1 MASVRVLPGP
11 DNDIDND
18 VEQPKSNEDEEE
30 IQFSKWL
37 KQLQCPFPLFTEKS
51 ILAYDN
57 HASKSVNPVSF
68 FPAALVYFA
77 LVACQSGL
85 LGFENNIGDDSNV
98 VGLRLAAVVIYF
110 NCFLFFSL
118 YCTVHFLRLTGRDEM
133 SMVMMAQLKKFLPLR
148 LEELMMLT
156 GAGGFSSFL
165 LARVL
170 KGQCLAGTTIWQQQT
185 CNPYANSGGLPT
197 ELVYPLYLMPLLAQ
211 LVLRCVSIR
220 LLTMSYLLVFGVV
233 AFCLFYS
240 KSTDYFVLIN
250 SVFFMNLT
258 FEVTRIQ
265 RVKYVEML
273 KVQTQQ
279 KIVLAQIKQEQVM
292 QEVVRAQE
300 LLLHRAEDQKLLK
313 ESEAVQLRSLMG
325 NVAHDLKTPLVSK
338 DLSPFEHV
346 IGSSYSF

>member
-1 MASVRVLPGP
+1 MLPENIMSKIFL

-18 VEQPKSNEDEEE
+18 VEQPKSNDEDEEE

-37 KQLQCPFPLFTEKS
+37 KRLQCPFPLFTEES

-57 HASKSVNPVSF
+57 FCIKSVNPVSLA
-68 FPAALVYFA
+68 PAAFVYFA
-77 LVACQSGL
+77 IIACQSGL
-85 LGFENNIGDDSNV
+85 LGFENINVDESNV
-98 VGLRLAAVVIYF
+98 VGLRLASILLYVF
-110 NCFLFFSL
+110 CFLFFSL
-118 YCTVHFLRLTGRDEM
+118 YCTVHFLRLTGRDEI
-133 SMVMMAQLKKFLPLR
+133 SMVMIARLKKWLPLR

-156 GAGGFSSFL
+156 GVGAFSSFL

-170 KGQCLAGTTIWQQQT
+170 KGQCLAGTTVWQQQT

-197 ELVYPLYLMPLLAQ
+197 ELVYPLYMIPLFVQ
-211 LVLRCVSIR
+211 LIMKSVSVR
-220 LLTMSYLLVFGVV
+220 LLTVGYLLVFGVV

-279 KIVLAQIKQEQVM
+279 KIVLAQIKQEQVI
-292 QEVVRAQE
+292 QEVVRAQV

-325 NVAHDLKTPLVSK
+325 NVAHDLKTPLVRK
-338 DLSPFEHV
+338 E
-346 IGSSYSF
+346 GSFVV